1 MYINLDQVDPKRL
14 FWYNY
19 YTMKK
24 VKKLQVLKHRA
35 HSILFARD
43 LPFRPKTEQ
52 NHMLYKRHTKHRK
65 QVQD

>member
-1 MYINLDQVDPKRL
+1 
-14 FWYNY
+14 
-19 YTMKK
+19 MKK

-43 LPFRPKTEQ
+43 LPFRPKTET

-65 QVQD
+65 QTLDSNG